1 MKWKGEYTKTVQTI
15 YDLGHKIKWEME
27 QIIARKKNKSSK
39 KKRLKWK
46 QTKKTASSPCQDLHP
61 DWDRFRGTMLYPLS
75 CGELAMNGEQILITL
90 YVTSGERTRNKRT
103 KNLCKT
109 KCSHFKIT
117 FLQTVRCLTKQSMSK
132 FSSVSMH
139 NLNLVV

>member
-1 MKWKGEYTKTVQTI
+1 MKT
-15 YDLGHKIKWEME
+15 
-27 QIIARKKNKSSK
+27 N
-39 KKRLKWK
+39 
-46 QTKKTASSPCQDLHP
+46 KKTASSPCQDLHP

-90 YVTSGERTRNKRT
+90 YVTSVERTRNKRT
-103 KNLCKT
+103 KSLCKT

-117 FLQTVRCLTKQSMSK
+117 FLQTVRCLIKQSMSK